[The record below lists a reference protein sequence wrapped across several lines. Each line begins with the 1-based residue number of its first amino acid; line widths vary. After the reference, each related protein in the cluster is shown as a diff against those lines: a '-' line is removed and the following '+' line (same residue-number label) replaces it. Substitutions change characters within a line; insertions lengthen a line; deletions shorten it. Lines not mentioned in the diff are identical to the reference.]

1 MARARQEWRCGEARS
16 GPRYCLPARG
26 VSTSARRTKRS
37 PPSARARGA
46 LEPAGRRAS
55 TSRNSAPG
63 PRPGLVSPDLQSN
76 LSSLEHSDAR
86 FTLDGRAH
94 SPPGASIG
102 SGSWILGWW
111 RRVRQTWGQRI
122 KPPFPFMICDPGPVE
137 NPGFCPD
144 RHTAVA
150 PRTCSLHIPP
160 TLHPSALRNFS
171 TPASNSLSP
180 QVPDNMGPPLK
191 DPTRDHQPALQKRPT
206 SSQCGCCGKT
216 RCAPTGTV
224 ARGDSFFL
232 SDRAPGLL
240 LAR

>member
-1 MARARQEWRCGEARS
+1 MRS
-16 GPRYCLPARG
+16 GAVRG
-26 VSTSARRTKRS
+26 WWRV
-37 PPSARARGA
+37 
-46 LEPAGRRAS
+46 
-55 TSRNSAPG
+55 
-63 PRPGLVSPDLQSN
+63 RPGLVSPDLQSN

-150 PRTCSLHIPP
+150 PRTCSLEQLPTTSPGPP
-160 TLHPSALRNFS
+160 DPPVGGPPPSPAPPS
-171 TPASNSLSP
+171 GTPASAGAPETPNIFTVWMLWKDSLRAHGNGCSRRQLLLERQGSWSASRPLSP
-180 QVPDNMGPPLK
+180 STN
-191 DPTRDHQPALQKRPT
+191 A
-206 SSQCGCCGKT
+206 
-216 RCAPTGTV
+216 A
-224 ARGDSFFL
+224 
-232 SDRAPGLL
+232 
-240 LAR
+240 